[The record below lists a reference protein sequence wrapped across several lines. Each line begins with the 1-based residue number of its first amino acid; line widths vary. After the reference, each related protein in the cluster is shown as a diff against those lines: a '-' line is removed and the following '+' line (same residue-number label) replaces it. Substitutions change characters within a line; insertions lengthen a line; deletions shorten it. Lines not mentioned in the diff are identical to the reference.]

1 MQIFERLFK
10 VAFKRF
16 CFQVPSSSK
25 NCIKT
30 QIKQMGN
37 AQFAARVF
45 SGLSV
50 DFCTTV
56 IECFRVRLCKRNAIS
71 EPFDKVGV

>member
-1 MQIFERLFK
+1 M
-10 VAFKRF
+10 
-16 CFQVPSSSK
+16 PSSSK

-71 EPFDKVGV
+71 EPFDKVGVCDECNAECNSIRRLRC